1 MYYFNL
7 GKLKP
12 LSKEGVNM
20 NFHQEPLTFVGTVN
34 LKVQN
39 LERSLL
45 FYKEVIGFKV
55 LEQTERTASLT
66 ADGKTALLTLEQPE
80 DIVPKSGRTTGLYH
94 FAILLP
100 TRADLA
106 NIVQHFA
113 DIGLRLGSSDHLVSE
128 ALYFSDTDGNGIE
141 IYADRPASEWGWNNG
156 QVNMAVDPLDFKDLL
171 SVKRDHPW
179 NGLPAET
186 VMGHIHLH
194 VSELSK
200 TEEFYTKGLGFE
212 VVSRFGNQ
220 ALFISTGK
228 YHHHIGLNT
237 WNGVGAPPPAAN
249 SVGLESYTLV
259 LPTEEKRKQIADQ
272 LKSIGAPVTEDFVTE
287 DPSGNRILLEV

>member
-1 MYYFNL
+1 
-7 GKLKP
+7 
-12 LSKEGVNM
+12 M

-45 FYKEVIGFKV
+45 FYKEVIGFKI
-55 LEQTERTASLT
+55 LEQTETTASLT
-66 ADGKTALLTLEQPE
+66 ADGKAPLLTIEQPG
-80 DIVPKSGRTTGLYH
+80 DIVPQTGRTTGLYH

-106 NIVQHFA
+106 NIVQYFA
-113 DIGLRLGSSDHLVSE
+113 EIGLRLGSSDHLVSE
-128 ALYFSDTDGNGIE
+128 ALYFSDPDGNGIE
-141 IYADRPASEWGWNNG
+141 IYADRPASEWDWNNG
-156 QVNMAVDPLDFKDLL
+156 EVHMTVDPLDFKELL
-171 SVKRDHPW
+171 SIKREHPW
-179 NGLPAET
+179 NGLPTGT

-194 VSELSK
+194 VSELPK

-249 SVGLESYTLV
+249 SVGLQSYTLV
-259 LPTEEKRKQIADQ
+259 LPSEEKRNEIVNQ
-272 LKSIGAPVTEDFVTE
+272 LKSIGAHVTEDFMTE
-287 DPSGNRILLEV
+287 DPSGNRILLKV